1 MKIKELHIQNYKSLV
16 DLKIIEPN
24 PFSVFVGPNGAGKSN
39 IFEALEFLTLSN
51 TVDGDNVLTMFGG
64 ISNIYSK
71 THTEKHKNI
80 NFELILDDKHKR
92 KIDINVESSSGDV
105 SYIGGGRTLIGRYLL
120 DWFEKNDSTT
130 SSKVKEQWKDALT
143 NASGK
148 QFFDSYSR
156 LFVNNIKIV
165 KQQSNQDIK
174 LSSDCSNLEKVLKR
188 ILKDK
193 NKREDIVDWLDLLV
207 PGFENIDIVS
217 EPLSGTD
224 SLVIYEKGTNKPF
237 TKNLLSDGTY
247 NILSLLTA
255 VYQSDEPQFLCIEE
269 PENGLNPKVQK
280 ELVNLFRQKCE
291 DEGHYIWINTH
302 SQTIVNQLEAK
313 ELIIVDKIAGATQ
326 IKQLT
331 DFDTSG
337 LPMDEAWLTNTLGG
351 GLPW

>member
-39 IFEALEFLTLSN
+39 IFEALEFLIALSDKSSI
-51 TVDGDNVLTMFGG
+51 VKVFGLFGG
-64 ISNIYSK
+64 LESVYPFKAKTNNLPVRFIINLDYPHKIVIGITNTNNKFQLSDSSFDMVGISDLPSN
-71 THTEKHKNI
+71 
-80 NFELILDDKHKR
+80 
-92 KIDINVESSSGDV
+92 
-105 SYIGGGRTLIGRYLL
+105 SY
-120 DWFEKNDSTT
+120 
-130 SSKVKEQWKDALT
+130 
-143 NASGK
+143 K
-148 QFFDSYSR
+148 QFFNKYSR
-156 LFVNNIKIV
+156 IFIGNSKILRQNI
-165 KQQSNQDIK
+165 SDDTCLNA
-174 LSSDCSNLEKVLKR
+174 DCSNLEKVLKR

-193 NKREDIVDWLDLLV
+193 NKREDIVDWLDLLI

-313 ELIIVDKIAGATQ
+313 ELIIVDKIDGATQ